1 MAKIWSIGVFCGSAS
16 GVSPAYAANARKAGD
31 AIARKGARLVYG
43 GGDVGVRPEVV
54 AEATPWHGR
63 PGSLVLDLPPL
74 ATVAYALRL

>member
-1 MAKIWSIGVFCGSAS
+1 MVCNFTPVVRHGYRIGVPAPGSWAQLLNS
-16 GVSPAYAANARKAGD
+16 D
-31 AIARKGARLVYG
+31 AERYG